1 MSKPRNALRFTL
13 VAAMM
18 IAPTL
23 AGQAMA
29 HAEPGDSPEA
39 RAAALIKP
47 AVVYLEARLNGRVID
62 EHGKELNGGEPFKI
76 LVRCTGFAVKAD
88 GYIGTAGHCVDPEFQ
103 KSEIIRFAAESIA
116 GHDGSSVDK
125 AWSSTGNENLDG
137 RWRREQFSA
146 RPGSAGVRCRAAR

>member
-23 AGQAMA
+23 AGQATA

-62 EHGKELNGGEPFKI
+62 EHGTELNGGEPFKI
-76 LVRCTGFAVKAD
+76 LVRCTD
-88 GYIGTAGHCVDPEFQ
+88 LPSRRTDTSELPGTA
-103 KSEIIRFAAESIA
+103 SIR
-116 GHDGSSVDK
+116 SSRK
-125 AWSSTGNENLDG
+125 ARSFVSP
-137 RWRREQFSA
+137 RRASPDTMGA
-146 RPGSAGVRCRAAR
+146 R

>member
-23 AGQAMA
+23 AGQATA

-62 EHGKELNGGEPFKI
+62 EHGTELNGGEPFKI
-76 LVRCTGFAVKAD
+76 LVRRRICRQGGRIHRNCRALRRSGV
-88 GYIGTAGHCVDPEFQ
+88 PEKRDHSFRRGEHRRTRWELGRRVGRARER
-103 KSEIIRFAAESIA
+103 K
-116 GHDGSSVDK
+116 
-125 AWSSTGNENLDG
+125 LDG
-137 RWRREQFSA
+137 RWRRERFSA
-146 RPGSAGVRCRAAR
+146 RPGSAGVRCRTAR